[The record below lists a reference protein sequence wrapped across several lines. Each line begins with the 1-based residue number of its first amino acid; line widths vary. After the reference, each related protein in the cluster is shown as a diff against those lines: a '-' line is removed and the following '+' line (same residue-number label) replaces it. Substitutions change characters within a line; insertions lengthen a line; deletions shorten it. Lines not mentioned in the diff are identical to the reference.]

1 MHPAAPA
8 VPINQ
13 IDALR
18 RMQRRL
24 LFGGGGL
31 ISVLIVLT
39 AVASLVGG
47 IGAFHSQERQT
58 FQDAQSALDY
68 FLFQR
73 DRAYASSINANDAL
87 WADQQDELRR
97 LGAPLLGA
105 FQSGGQQLLVRAEG
119 RASVPWL
126 VLGNPAQPLPQAEL
140 QAYLGMLHEYSAY
153 TAATVTAL
161 QSQGPVTMF
170 AYEPKG
176 RLLAVAGVVDEAQL
190 LQTLRVPTRAQA
202 FERLMR
208 TETAVRGQVP
218 APGPVVSAAQGRRLV
233 SFLGDNPLNGQ
244 TSLIGVMTM
253 ARSDAPYFR
262 RVVFESID
270 NIRSRLEATDPGS
283 YVVSTGNGRVVLAGG
298 PLAQSPGSLAPVLVN
313 ARADAGQRQYHDGR
327 FLVSGPLRGVDWRL
341 THIYSWSDLWRE
353 QHVAILLRVFT
364 ALLILAAL
372 WMLLWRMDR
381 RVFAPALANASRVYE
396 SEALSQAIIGTAP
409 VGLALLR
416 RGDGAPL
423 LQNQVA
429 RALAGGDADDD
440 GEVPGLYAQLIAHA
454 RSLPARG
461 GEFNWA
467 LDAGTAD
474 ARQLQIAL
482 AAAQY
487 HDQAVWV
494 CALRDATAQVELQRT
509 LQQARQDSERAREAA
524 EAASRA
530 KTAFVATMSHEIRT
544 PLNGVLGHLEL
555 LARSPL
561 QPDQHERLQ
570 RIRLSA
576 DSLMAIISDVLD
588 FSKIEAGQLDIDPL
602 PFALRPLIEQAALLY
617 APEAQRK
624 DVKLYYAI
632 DPALE
637 ETFIG
642 DVHRIRQILNNLLS
656 NAVKF
661 TASGRITVRADAGG
675 GTAQQRLLR
684 LQVVDSGIGMTED
697 HVATLFRPFQQGDAS
712 VSRRYGGSGLGL
724 ALCQQLAQLLGGRIQ
739 VQSTLGVGSVFTLEV
754 PVAPGEAAPTLDKPL
769 SGRRI
774 TLLSS
779 AQEWRQEIGQLLQ
792 RWGAEATVTE
802 RPAAGPVCEPGSTL
816 VIFGERRAWTEN
828 EEQEM
833 LQGHACV
840 VRAYPR
846 GPLSPE
852 QREDAVHVSCY
863 LSAALL
869 QILRGDRLPAPQL
882 QDVPPK
888 VHVRQTR
895 GRVLLVEDNPVNR
908 ELIQQQL
915 EELDCLVDAVE
926 NGQVALTGWQ
936 PGSWDIVM
944 TDINMPIIDGYQL
957 ARALRGLGET
967 LPILAVTATA
977 LASERERCRAAGID
991 DLLLKPLDLARLL
1004 AMLDR
1009 YLQPHPQ
1016 PQPQPSSSP
1025 LPAGQDK
1032 PLKLRA
1038 LFVES
1043 SSRDLERMRIA
1054 GESHDDAV
1062 LLEQLHAIKGVLLMM
1077 GEKQLGARFGDAE
1090 RLLREKRSL
1099 PEVDRIALLTD
1110 LSLLIEAYRAGLEN
1124 GG

>member
-8 VPINQ
+8 APINQ

-18 RMQRRL
+18 RLQRRL

-31 ISVLIVLT
+31 ISILIVLT

-47 IGAFHSQERQT
+47 IGEFHSRERQT
-58 FQDAQSALDY
+58 FQEAQSALDY
-68 FLFQR
+68 FLSQR
-73 DRAYASSINANDAL
+73 DRAYANSINANDAL
-87 WADQQDELRR
+87 WTDQHDELRR
-97 LGAPLLGA
+97 LGSPLLTPFLA
-105 FQSGGQQLLVRAEG
+105 QGQQLVVRAEG

-126 VLGNPAQPLPQAEL
+126 VLGNPAQPMPTGEL
-140 QAYLGMLHEYSAY
+140 EAYLGMLHEYSAY
-153 TAATVTAL
+153 TAATITAL
-161 QSQGPVTMF
+161 QTQGPIIMY

-176 RLLAVAGVVDEAQL
+176 RLLAVAGVIDEAQL

-202 FERLMR
+202 FEKLMQM
-208 TETAVRGQVP
+208 EAAVGDRIP
-218 APGPVVSAAQGRRLV
+218 APGPVAGAAQGRRLV

-244 TSLIGVMTM
+244 PALIGVMTM
-253 ARSDAPYFR
+253 ARADVPYFR

-270 NIRSRLEATDPGS
+270 NLKGRLEATDPGS
-283 YVVSTGNGRVVLAGG
+283 YLVTTGDGRVVLAGG
-298 PLAQSPGSLAPVLVN
+298 PLAQSPATLAAALSD
-313 ARADAGQRQYHDGR
+313 ARSAAGQRQYHDGW
-327 FLVSGPLRGVDWRL
+327 FLVSGSLRGVDWRL
-341 THIYSWSDLWRE
+341 THLYGWADLWRE
-353 QHVAILLRVFT
+353 QHAAILLRVFT

-372 WMLLWRMDR
+372 WILLWRMDR
-381 RVFAPALANASRVYE
+381 RVFAPALADASRVYE

-416 RGDGAPL
+416 RRDGAAL

-429 RALAGGDADDD
+429 RELV
-440 GEVPGLYAQLIAHA
+440 GESGQDEAVPELYAQLIAHA
-454 RSLPARG
+454 RGLPARG

-467 LDAGTAD
+467 LDAGTDD
-474 ARQLQIAL
+474 ARQLQVAL
-482 AAAQY
+482 AVANY
-487 HDQAVWV
+487 HDQPVWV
-494 CALRDATAQVELQRT
+494 CAMRDATAQVELQHT

-624 DVKLYYAI
+624 DVKLYFAI
-632 DPALE
+632 DPSLDEA
-637 ETFIG
+637 FIG

-661 TASGRITVRADAGG
+661 TASGRITLRAEDGG
-675 GTAQQRLLR
+675 GTGEERQLR
-684 LQVVDSGIGMTED
+684 LQVVDSGIGLSEEQVT
-697 HVATLFRPFQQGDAS
+697 TLFRPFQQGDAS

-739 VQSTLGVGSVFTLEV
+739 VQSTLGVGSVFTLDV
-754 PVAPGEAAPTLDKPL
+754 PVQRTAVAAASDQPL

-774 TLLSS
+774 SLLSS
-779 AQEWRQEIGQLLQ
+779 AQEWRQEIGQLLH
-792 RWGAEATVTE
+792 RWGADVTVIE
-802 RPAAGPVCEPGSTL
+802 RPADGAPGTAL
-816 VIFGERRAWTEN
+816 LIFGERRAWTDD
-828 EEQEM
+828 EE
-833 LQGHACV
+833 LAVLPSYARV

-852 QREDAVHVSCY
+852 QRDDAVHVSCY
-863 LSAALL
+863 ASPALL
-869 QILRGDRLPAPQL
+869 QALRGESMPLPWTHDAAPRTG
-882 QDVPPK
+882 
-888 VHVRQTR
+888 VRRTR

-915 EELDCLVDAVE
+915 EELDCQVDAME

-936 PGSWDIVM
+936 SGAWDIVM
-944 TDINMPIIDGYQL
+944 TDINMPVLDGYQL
-957 ARALRGLGET
+957 ARALRGRGET

-1009 YLQPHPQ
+1009 YLQVL
-1016 PQPQPSSSP
+1016 PSPPRP
-1025 LPAGQDK
+1025 LSPAGKDK
-1032 PLKLRA
+1032 PHKLRA

-1043 SSRDLERMRIA
+1043 STRDLDRMQAA
-1054 GESHDDAV
+1054 GESSDDAA
-1062 LLEQLHAIKGVLLMM
+1062 LLEQLHALKGVLLMM
-1077 GEKQLGARFGDAE
+1077 GEKPLGARFGDAE
-1090 RLLREKRSL
+1090 RLLREGQSL
-1099 PEVDRIALLTD
+1099 PEHERVALLSD
-1110 LSLLIEAYRAGLEN
+1110 LRDLIEAYRDGLRD
-1124 GG
+1124 GA